1 MQKSKKFITA
11 FLATIM
17 VMSTAACGGNAS
29 QNSSSQQSAGVSS
42 ATSAT
47 GEEKTGYDTHVELS
61 WFKEGITGHEINYDG
76 DAYGQF
82 WQDKFNTTF
91 DLTAATMDDSDWSQR
106 LRIWINSGD
115 MPDVAHWGFNY
126 GELVD
131 YAAQDAVY
139 RFPDDWKERWPNV
152 AASQECVPGAAVAEE
167 KLGGTYTLFR
177 TIFAN
182 HRPSKRLS
190 YHALLYMRK
199 DWMQACGVEI
209 KDTYSPS
216 ELEEIAT
223 KFKEE
228 DPGNVGSQLVPI
240 SIRTYDVPKIYPGTY
255 FPQSIN
261 VGDGYYKDESGQ
273 FQWAPA
279 DERTLEGLKKYQNLY
294 KEFSGHGFNTL
305 RQEKS
310 HIHSAQPTPDGSRL
324 LVADLGTDRLY
335 KFVMDAEIGLML
347 DEEQPY
353 FQVRA
358 GQGPRHFA
366 FHPNGKWLYLVTEL
380 DCSLLVFRYQNNRL
394 NQVGEY
400 SLREKGDPDSSLAA
414 DIHVSPDGKFLYVS
428 VRGPGCLQGFEIQKE
443 NGLLNPL
450 GRFSTGGWCPRSFHI
465 SPDGRYVAV
474 ANQELGTL
482 EVFPR
487 ENTNGQL
494 GKLLCCVEVP
504 HVSCVK
510 WRNKFLR

>member
-1 MQKSKKFITA
+1 MDEFMEYELYT
-11 FLATIM
+11 
-17 VMSTAACGGNAS
+17 GRY
-29 QNSSSQQSAGVSS
+29 
-42 ATSAT
+42 T
-47 GEEKTGYDTHVELS
+47 GEPSEDGVCSWNFDGAVLRRKKQFGKLINPSYVLPHGDRLYVVEEILDRAS
-61 WFKEGITGHEINYDG
+61 VACFSVDNKEESSVLWH
-76 DAYGQF
+76 
-82 WQDKFNTTF
+82 
-91 DLTAATMDDSDWSQR
+91 
-106 LRIWINSGD
+106 
-115 MPDVAHWGFNY
+115 
-126 GELVD
+126 
-131 YAAQDAVY
+131 
-139 RFPDDWKERWPNV
+139 KE
-152 AASQECVPGAAVAEE
+152 VPGAGLCHCAIIGNSLYVSGYT
-167 KLGGTYTLFR
+167 GGTLTGLN
-177 TIFAN
+177 A
-182 HRPSKRLS
+182 S
-190 YHALLYMRK
+190 
-199 DWMQACGVEI
+199 
-209 KDTYSPS
+209 
-216 ELEEIAT
+216 
-223 KFKEE
+223 
-228 DPGNVGSQLVPI
+228 
-240 SIRTYDVPKIYPGTY
+240 
-255 FPQSIN
+255 
-261 VGDGYYKDESGQ
+261 SGQ
-273 FQWAPA
+273 VMF
-279 DERTLEGLKKYQNLY
+279 Y

-335 KFVMDAEIGLML
+335 KFVMDAKIGLML

-380 DCSLLVFRYQNNRL
+380 DCSLLVFQYQNNRL

>member
-1 MQKSKKFITA
+1 MYTVVIVDDEPWALQG
-11 FLATIM
+11 LAEIIDW
-17 VMSTAACGGNAS
+17 N
-29 QNSSSQQSAGVSS
+29 N
-42 ATSAT
+42 
-47 GEEKTGYDTHVELS
+47 
-61 WFKEGITGHEINYDG
+61 EGFSII
-76 DAYGQF
+76 GQF
-82 WQDKFNTTF
+82 TDPDEAFEFLCKKE
-91 DLTAATMDDSDWSQR
+91 
-106 LRIWINSGD
+106 
-115 MPDVAHWGFNY
+115 PDVVFTDIRMPGLSGLDLIEMSRVKGLNCEFVLISSY
-126 GELVD
+126 ED
-131 YAAQDAVY
+131 FEAAQKGIRLHVVEEILDGASVAC
-139 RFPDDWKERWPNV
+139 FSVGNKEESSVLWHK
-152 AASQECVPGAAVAEE
+152 EVPGAGLCHCTIIGNSLYVSGYT
-167 KLGGTYTLFR
+167 GGTLTGLNA
-177 TIFAN
+177 I
-182 HRPSKRLS
+182 
-190 YHALLYMRK
+190 
-199 DWMQACGVEI
+199 
-209 KDTYSPS
+209 
-216 ELEEIAT
+216 
-223 KFKEE
+223 
-228 DPGNVGSQLVPI
+228 
-240 SIRTYDVPKIYPGTY
+240 
-255 FPQSIN
+255 
-261 VGDGYYKDESGQ
+261 SGQ
-273 FQWAPA
+273 VMF
-279 DERTLEGLKKYQNLY
+279 Y
-294 KEFSGHGFNTL
+294 KEFLGHGSNTL

-335 KFVMDAEIGLML
+335 KFVMDAKIGLML

-482 EVFPR
+482 EVFSR

-510 WRNKFLR
+510 WRNEFLR

>member
-1 MQKSKKFITA
+1 MF
-11 FLATIM
+11 
-17 VMSTAACGGNAS
+17 
-29 QNSSSQQSAGVSS
+29 
-42 ATSAT
+42 
-47 GEEKTGYDTHVELS
+47 
-61 WFKEGITGHEINYDG
+61 
-76 DAYGQF
+76 
-82 WQDKFNTTF
+82 
-91 DLTAATMDDSDWSQR
+91 
-106 LRIWINSGD
+106 
-115 MPDVAHWGFNY
+115 
-126 GELVD
+126 
-131 YAAQDAVY
+131 
-139 RFPDDWKERWPNV
+139 
-152 AASQECVPGAAVAEE
+152 
-167 KLGGTYTLFR
+167 
-177 TIFAN
+177 
-182 HRPSKRLS
+182 
-190 YHALLYMRK
+190 
-199 DWMQACGVEI
+199 
-209 KDTYSPS
+209 
-216 ELEEIAT
+216 
-223 KFKEE
+223 
-228 DPGNVGSQLVPI
+228 
-240 SIRTYDVPKIYPGTY
+240 
-255 FPQSIN
+255 
-261 VGDGYYKDESGQ
+261 
-273 FQWAPA
+273 
-279 DERTLEGLKKYQNLY
+279 Y
-294 KEFSGHGFNTL
+294 KEFSGHGSNTL

-335 KFVMDAEIGLML
+335 KFVMDAKIGLML
-347 DEEQPY
+347 DEEQPC

-366 FHPNGKWLYLVTEL
+366 FHPNGKWLYLVTEV

-482 EVFPR
+482 EVFSR

-510 WRNKFLR
+510 WRNEFLR

>member
-1 MQKSKKFITA
+1 M
-11 FLATIM
+11 
-17 VMSTAACGGNAS
+17 
-29 QNSSSQQSAGVSS
+29 
-42 ATSAT
+42 
-47 GEEKTGYDTHVELS
+47 
-61 WFKEGITGHEINYDG
+61 
-76 DAYGQF
+76 
-82 WQDKFNTTF
+82 
-91 DLTAATMDDSDWSQR
+91 
-106 LRIWINSGD
+106 
-115 MPDVAHWGFNY
+115 
-126 GELVD
+126 
-131 YAAQDAVY
+131 
-139 RFPDDWKERWPNV
+139 
-152 AASQECVPGAAVAEE
+152 
-167 KLGGTYTLFR
+167 
-177 TIFAN
+177 
-182 HRPSKRLS
+182 
-190 YHALLYMRK
+190 
-199 DWMQACGVEI
+199 
-209 KDTYSPS
+209 
-216 ELEEIAT
+216 
-223 KFKEE
+223 
-228 DPGNVGSQLVPI
+228 
-240 SIRTYDVPKIYPGTY
+240 
-255 FPQSIN
+255 
-261 VGDGYYKDESGQ
+261 
-273 FQWAPA
+273 
-279 DERTLEGLKKYQNLY
+279 
-294 KEFSGHGFNTL
+294 
-305 RQEKS
+305 
-310 HIHSAQPTPDGSRL
+310 
-324 LVADLGTDRLY
+324 VADLGTDRLY
-335 KFVMDAEIGLML
+335 KFVMDAKIGLML

-380 DCSLLVFRYQNNRL
+380 DCSLLVFQYQNNRL

>member
-1 MQKSKKFITA
+1 MDEFMEYELYT
-11 FLATIM
+11 
-17 VMSTAACGGNAS
+17 GRY
-29 QNSSSQQSAGVSS
+29 
-42 ATSAT
+42 T
-47 GEEKTGYDTHVELS
+47 GELSEDGVCSWNFDGAVLRRKKQFGKLINPSYVLPHGDRLYVVEEILDRAS
-61 WFKEGITGHEINYDG
+61 VACFSVDNKEESSVLWH
-76 DAYGQF
+76 
-82 WQDKFNTTF
+82 
-91 DLTAATMDDSDWSQR
+91 
-106 LRIWINSGD
+106 
-115 MPDVAHWGFNY
+115 
-126 GELVD
+126 
-131 YAAQDAVY
+131 
-139 RFPDDWKERWPNV
+139 KE
-152 AASQECVPGAAVAEE
+152 VPGAGLCHCAIIGNSLYVSGYT
-167 KLGGTYTLFR
+167 GGTLTGL
-177 TIFAN
+177 N
-182 HRPSKRLS
+182 DS
-190 YHALLYMRK
+190 
-199 DWMQACGVEI
+199 
-209 KDTYSPS
+209 
-216 ELEEIAT
+216 
-223 KFKEE
+223 
-228 DPGNVGSQLVPI
+228 
-240 SIRTYDVPKIYPGTY
+240 
-255 FPQSIN
+255 
-261 VGDGYYKDESGQ
+261 SGQ
-273 FQWAPA
+273 VMF
-279 DERTLEGLKKYQNLY
+279 Y
-294 KEFSGHGFNTL
+294 KEFSGHGSNTL

-335 KFVMDAEIGLML
+335 KFVMDAKIGLML

-380 DCSLLVFRYQNNRL
+380 DCSLLVFQYQNNRL